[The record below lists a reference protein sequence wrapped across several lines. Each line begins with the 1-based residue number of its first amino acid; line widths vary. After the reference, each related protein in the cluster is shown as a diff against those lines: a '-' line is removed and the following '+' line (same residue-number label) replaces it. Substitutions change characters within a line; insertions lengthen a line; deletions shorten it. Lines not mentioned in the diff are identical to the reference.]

1 MARVDSRT
9 LFLTTSPRTPAKMIP
24 EIKLLNEHFEG
35 EKWKKE
41 TSEFLDDIE
50 KGTKT
55 YEQFDKW
62 LDKNK

>member
-1 MARVDSRT
+1 M
-9 LFLTTSPRTPAKMIP
+9 
-24 EIKLLNEHFEG
+24 E
-35 EKWKKE
+35 KE

-62 LDKNK
+62 LDKNN

>member
-41 TSEFLDDIE
+41 TQIAFMEILREENFFIG
-50 KGTKT
+50 KGK
-55 YEQFDKW
+55 K
-62 LDKNK
+62 